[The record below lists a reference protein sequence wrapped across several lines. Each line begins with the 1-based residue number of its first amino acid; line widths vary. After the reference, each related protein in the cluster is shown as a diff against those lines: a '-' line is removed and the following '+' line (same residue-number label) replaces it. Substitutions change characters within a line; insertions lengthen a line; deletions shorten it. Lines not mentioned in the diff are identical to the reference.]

1 MSSTRIPSTGAAG
14 SPQSSPSPSSH
25 EDDDGNAR
33 MSGLGARLAI
43 AWTVVGVPLAYGVY
57 ETAKKASALFTG

>member
-1 MSSTRIPSTGAAG
+1 MSSTRLTDHSTGA
-14 SPQSSPSPSSH
+14 SSTSSH
-25 EDDDGNAR
+25 PDGGEAR

-57 ETAKKASALFTG
+57 ETAKKAAALFTG

>member
-1 MSSTRIPSTGAAG
+1 MSTPIGSTDESTTE
-14 SPQSSPSPSSH
+14 P
-25 EDDDGNAR
+25 
-33 MSGLGARLAI
+33 RLAPEHGATRHQPAGGTTAKLVV